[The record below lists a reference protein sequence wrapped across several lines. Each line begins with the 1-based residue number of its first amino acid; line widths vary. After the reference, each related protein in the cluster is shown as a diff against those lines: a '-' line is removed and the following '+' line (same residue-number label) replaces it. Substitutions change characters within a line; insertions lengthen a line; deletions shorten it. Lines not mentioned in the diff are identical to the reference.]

1 MTISINVST
10 WDELEAL
17 ARAVLHS
24 GAGPETVKAVSAVM
38 EKPAKAQPQSTK
50 PESAA
55 AEQKPAAAQTQQA
68 KPVPAV
74 EKKASVSMDDIKRKA
89 LSLMDAGRQ
98 PELEMLLRRYG
109 VQSLPE
115 LEADPVKLAAFAA
128 DLEAM

>member
-38 EKPAKAQPQSTK
+38 EKPVTKSQSTK
-50 PESAA
+50 PEPAA
-55 AEQKPAAAQTQQA
+55 AEQKPAAVQSQST
-68 KPVPAV
+68 KPVP
-74 EKKASVSMDDIKRKA
+74 EKKVPSMDDIKRRA
-89 LSLMDAGRQ
+89 LALMDAGKQ
-98 PELEMLLRRYG
+98 PELEKLLRNYG
-109 VQSLPE
+109 VLSIPE
-115 LEADPVKLAAFAA
+115 LEADPVKMAAFAA

>member
-10 WDELEAL
+10 WAELEDL
-17 ARAVLHS
+17 CRAVLQNEKTEAVKAAAEVVAPQPEQKS
-24 GAGPETVKAVSAVM
+24 VKPEQKEEIPETVKAVSAVVEM
-38 EKPAKAQPQSTK
+38 KAP
-50 PESAA
+50 
-55 AEQKPAAAQTQQA
+55 
-68 KPVPAV
+68 
-74 EKKASVSMDDIKRKA
+74 SMDDIKRRA

-98 PELEMLLRRYG
+98 PELEMLLKRYG

>member
-24 GAGPETVKAVSAVM
+24 GAGPETVKAVSAVV
-38 EKPAKAQPQSTK
+38 EKPAKAEAQSTK
-50 PESAA
+50 PEPAA
-55 AEQKPAAAQTQQA
+55 AEQKPVKAEVQST
-68 KPVPAV
+68 KPAP
-74 EKKASVSMDDIKRKA
+74 EKKVPSMDDIKRRA

-98 PELEMLLRRYG
+98 PELEMLLKRYG

-115 LEADPVKLAAFAA
+115 LEADPTKLAAFAA

>member
-24 GAGPETVKAVSAVM
+24 GAGPETVKAVSAVV

-50 PESAA
+50 PEPAA
-55 AEQKPAAAQTQQA
+55 KEQKPAAAQSQST
-68 KPVPAV
+68 KPAP
-74 EKKASVSMDDIKRKA
+74 EKKVPSMDDIKRRA

-98 PELEMLLRRYG
+98 PELEMLLKRYG

>member
-17 ARAVLHS
+17 AKAVLHS

-38 EKPAKAQPQSTK
+38 EKPAKTQPQSTK
-50 PESAA
+50 PEPAA
-55 AEQKPAAAQTQQA
+55 AEQKPAAAQSQST
-68 KPVPAV
+68 KPAPAP
-74 EKKASVSMDDIKRKA
+74 EKKVPSMDDIKRRA

-98 PELEMLLRRYG
+98 PELEQLLKRYG

>member
-1 MTISINVST
+1 MMISINVST

-38 EKPAKAQPQSTK
+38 EKPSAAQSQSTK
-50 PESAA
+50 TEPAA
-55 AEQKPAAAQTQQA
+55 AEQKPAAVQSQGA
-68 KPVPAV
+68 KPVP
-74 EKKASVSMDDIKRKA
+74 EKKAPSMDDIKRRA

-98 PELEMLLRRYG
+98 PELEMLLKRYG

-115 LEADPVKLAAFAA
+115 LEADPTKLAAFAA

>member
-38 EKPAKAQPQSTK
+38 EKPVTKSQSTK
-50 PESAA
+50 PEPAA
-55 AEQKPAAAQTQQA
+55 AEQKPAAAQTQVA
-68 KPVPAV
+68 KPAPVP
-74 EKKASVSMDDIKRKA
+74 EKKVPSMDDIKRRA

-98 PELEMLLRRYG
+98 PELEMLLKHYG

-115 LEADPVKLAAFAA
+115 LEADPTKLAAFAA

>member
-24 GAGPETVKAVSAVM
+24 GAGPETVKAVSAVV
-38 EKPAKAQPQSTK
+38 EKPAKAQSQSTK
-50 PESAA
+50 PEPAA
-55 AEQKPAAAQTQQA
+55 TEQKPAAAQSQQA
-68 KPVPAV
+68 KPAPAP
-74 EKKASVSMDDIKRKA
+74 EKKTPSMDDIKRRA

-98 PELEMLLRRYG
+98 PELEMLLKRYG

-115 LEADPVKLAAFAA
+115 LEADQTKLAAFAA